1 MEEGFFTVNKHGFN
15 ARIRADTA
23 ILISA
28 NPKFHA
34 QFSESSGDKK
44 VDINEIPLLKQVID
58 RLDLMLIFKP
68 AADEQAIR
76 DFVEKKSEQE
86 DRSIRNYDI
95 FLMKLV
101 LYCRS
106 LNPKVDQEARSI
118 LNESFIR
125 ISFKVKQNNLP
136 FGSNRIRDT
145 LLRITRA
152 IAKLKLK
159 KIADKSDAKDA
170 IEFYNSM
177 VQQTIG
183 VTTIPDSTQ
192 DVAVRTMLNIL
203 KKDAKM
209 SDMSLKELAEKAC
222 AQNQQVASYLHGNLS
237 DPAQTA
243 G

>member
-1 MEEGFFTVNKHGFN
+1 MT
-15 ARIRADTA
+15 
-23 ILISA
+23 
-28 NPKFHA
+28 
-34 QFSESSGDKK
+34 
-44 VDINEIPLLKQVID
+44 
-58 RLDLMLIFKP
+58 
-68 AADEQAIR
+68 EQAIR

-95 FLMKLV
+95 FLRKVV
-101 LYCRS
+101 LYCRT

-145 LLRITRA
+145 LFRITRA

-159 KIADKSDAKDA
+159 KVADKSDAKDA

-183 VTTIPDSTQ
+183 VITIPDSAQ
-192 DVAVRTMLNIL
+192 DVAVRTMLDIL

-209 SDMSLKELAEKAC
+209 SDMSLKESGRESLCTEPTSRELSAWKSFRHWC
-222 AQNQQVASYLHGNLS
+222 KQQVKRDYKHSSNHSSVIKRRKREASNPEMDRQDTS
-237 DPAQTA
+237 VSTITTNNNNSR
-243 G
+243 